1 MEIKLVNVHKA
12 YGQHV
17 IFDNL
22 SLTIPSKQ
30 MTVIYGASGCGKT
43 TLLNMIGLVEPYQK
57 GTITYDGVQ
66 IKSGR
71 EKRKM
76 LRNIIGFIFQDFGLM
91 ENESIEANMNMVAKI
106 RRLKN
111 RSARIENS
119 LSKVSLDLE
128 LKRKI
133 YELSGGEQQRVAIA
147 KTLLKNPDLILADE
161 PTASLD
167 EQNKTVV
174 LELLQHFVTKGKTVI
189 IVSHDPLVRTYGKNI
204 IEL

>member
-76 LRNIIGFIFQDFGLM
+76 LRNIIGFIFQDFGLI

-189 IVSHDPLVRTYGKNI
+189 IVSHDPLVRTYGQNI

>member
-30 MTVIYGASGCGKT
+30 MTVICGASGCGKT

-76 LRNIIGFIFQDFGLM
+76 LRNIIGFIFQDFGLI

-189 IVSHDPLVRTYGKNI
+189 IVSHDPLVRTYGQNI

>member
-189 IVSHDPLVRTYGKNI
+189 IVSHDPLVRTYGQNI